1 MTSYKQ
7 LVRPNLNQQSG
18 AGWCLFFA
26 RSAFGVP
33 EYSARATQAANKT
46 KFRHATRKMPNVAV
60 PVWFWHQGTY
70 GEGYGEYGHVVIWVP
85 GRGFLSSPGYGY
97 GQEWLSSLSAVEAR
111 FNCRFRFWSED
122 MAGIRLVQ
130 PTGKPNPTP
139 PKPKKKGLTVKHY
152 HRKDKDARSRGRK
165 VAAGK
170 SLYLNTKSGG
180 PSNAANIIGGVG
192 PYAITTHVYATGT
205 AGDALDVALVWQ
217 NTKSKK
223 NSLHYTQR
231 LVFDRNGR
239 IADSTTFH
247 RPVAKGFRVFA
258 RVSAPS
264 TNKGTANITVLD
276 SDAYLIQ

>member
-46 KFRHATRKMPNVAV
+46 KFRHATRTMPDAAV

-130 PTGKPNPTP
+130 PTNKPSPTQPTP
-139 PKPKKKGLTVKHY
+139 NTPTQEDDDELKPTVHFRTEGSPEWTRAHPDIGKDLKPGKS
-152 HRKDKDARSRGRK
+152 RKDGNVVVYRGFE
-165 VAAGK
+165 
-170 SLYLNTKSGG
+170 
-180 PSNAANIIGGVG
+180 
-192 PYAITTHVYATGT
+192 AT
-205 AGDALDVALVWQ
+205 
-217 NTKSKK
+217 
-223 NSLHYTQR
+223 
-231 LVFDRNGR
+231 
-239 IADSTTFH
+239 
-247 RPVAKGFRVFA
+247 
-258 RVSAPS
+258 
-264 TNKGTANITVLD
+264 TNKGVGYAWARTHANGVGKET
-276 SDAYLIQ
+276 SRTPRSAYRNIQAQATRLSVAIHG